1 MTLPPDKT
9 PDEALSLSKTKKKK
23 MAENLQKLGEE
34 LSRLAVNQLE
44 QLDLEP
50 DLFKALV
57 DAKSITSNVAARRHR
72 QYIGTLMRQADS
84 ESILEALE
92 QLKASP
98 MGLYTHSPDVASQ
111 ADQEIQVLLD
121 KLLAWDDDA
130 METVLAAAPDTD
142 RQQLRQ
148 VIRNAN
154 KEISQKKKNSKSLQA
169 LKEMI
174 ARI

>member
-1 MTLPPDKT
+1 MTLPPDNT
-9 PDEALSLSKTKKKK
+9 PDEPLSLSKTKKKK

-34 LSRLAVNQLE
+34 LSQLAVNQLE
-44 QLDLEP
+44 QLGLEP

-72 QYIGTLMRQADS
+72 QYIGTLMRQVDS
-84 ESILEALE
+84 ESILAALE
-92 QLKASP
+92 QLKAAP
-98 MGLYTHSPDVASQ
+98 MGLYTPSPDVASQ
-111 ADQEIQVLLD
+111 ADQDIQVLLD

-130 METVLAAAPDTD
+130 METILAADPGTD

-154 KEISQKKKNSKSLQA
+154 KEISQKKKNSKSLQV
-169 LKEMI
+169 LKEI
-174 ARI
+174 ISRI